1 VAKATLAPPAHGKFV
16 RRVRSRAY
24 FDPDQPRDEGGKW
37 TETGG
42 SVAAEKAG
50 KKWAEDLTATEKDAV
65 SHYASAGY
73 ANINAHLRG
82 KKTTKTPS
90 NDEIERL
97 TKALDKA
104 SLPEAVTV
112 YRGIS
117 KSLKLRPDMEF
128 QDKGFMSTTTSFRNA
143 VIFTGLQG
151 PEGKGAVLELKVP
164 KGYRAA
170 HIAGKFGA
178 IESENELLLQ
188 RGARFRTTKRHRVK
202 VGLHVITVYEA
213 EII

>member
-1 VAKATLAPPAHGKFV
+1 
-16 RRVRSRAY
+16 
-24 FDPDQPRDEGGKW
+24 
-37 TETGG
+37 
-42 SVAAEKAG
+42 
-50 KKWAEDLTATEKDAV
+50 
-65 SHYASAGY
+65 
-73 ANINAHLRG
+73 
-82 KKTTKTPS
+82 
-90 NDEIERL
+90 
-97 TKALDKA
+97 
-104 SLPEAVTV
+104 
-112 YRGIS
+112 
-117 KSLKLRPDMEF
+117 MEF